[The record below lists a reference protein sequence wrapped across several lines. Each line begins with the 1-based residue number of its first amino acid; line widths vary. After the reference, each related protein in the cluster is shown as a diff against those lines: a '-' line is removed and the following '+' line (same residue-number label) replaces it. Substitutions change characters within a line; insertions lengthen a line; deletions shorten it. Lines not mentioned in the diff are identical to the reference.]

1 MIKNQYGHHAVI
13 AATCYIILVI
23 LCLRKVATF
32 TTITTRPWF
41 FFFGNTHKKAK
52 QEISLECSYIPSKD
66 KTLIWRCTR
75 IEYGQTYCTL
85 ATSNT
90 LHHRQV
96 AKWQCKCKDGHSHH
110 YHSKDHTHIRRQCFI
125 LPAAYHRLLV
135 YTELPSMQKPSPF
148 LGL

>member
-1 MIKNQYGHHAVI
+1 MIKKPIWASCRDSCDLLHNTGN
-13 AATCYIILVI
+13 TM
-23 LCLRKVATF
+23 F
-32 TTITTRPWF
+32 TKGGNFYHYHNPTVV